1 MRAEVERSR
10 GVLPAF
16 AGRAEALQQA
26 RALLVGSQQGAV
38 LLAEAAELLLLAG
51 RLPGRLPGHR
61 LVLLQ
66 LGLQPPPGWTA
77 TTPLQATR
85 V

>member
-26 RALLVGSQQGAV
+26 RALLVDSQQGAV

-51 RLPGRLPGHR
+51 HLPGHR

>member
-1 MRAEVERSR
+1 MRLEVKRSQ
-10 GVLPAF
+10 GVLAAF
-16 AGRAEALQQA
+16 AGRAEALQQ
-26 RALLVGSQQGAV
+26 LLVDSEQGAV
-38 LLAEAAELLLLAG
+38 LLAEAVELLLLAG
-51 RLPGRLPGHR
+51 HLPGHR
-61 LVLLQ
+61 DVLLQ